1 MIFDKKR
8 SVSVILSKMGKDG
21 KTTETSVAPE
31 SGEHDE
37 YTAFAEDM
45 ISAMKEGSVQ
55 RLASAL
61 RSFHDMIEEAD
72 EEQDAEG

>member
-21 KTTETSVAPE
+21 KTTESSVATE
-31 SGEHDE
+31 SGDHDE
-37 YTAFAEDM
+37 YTALAEDIVM
-45 ISAMKEGSVQ
+45 GAKEGSVQ
-55 RLASAL
+55 KVASAL
-61 RSFHDMIEEAD
+61 RSFHGMIEDAD